1 MGTGCD
7 SGMTS
12 PRHLLSRNR
21 HLNFMQWTRPSL
33 NMSRRMKTITLVYF
47 NAGGGHRAAALAL
60 DEVIRQQERP
70 WQVRLVNLTEVLDP
84 KNSFRKLTGLAPE
97 DLYNK
102 RLARGWTLGLAQEL
116 KLLQAMI
123 RLSHATLVRKLQQH
137 WLQTEP
143 DLVVSLI
150 PNFNRA
156 LYESVN
162 STLPGVPFVTVLT
175 DMADHPPHFWIEP
188 GQRQHLVCGT
198 VHAVHQARA
207 AGYALENISLTTG
220 MILRPSFY
228 EHRDRPQGIDRVNAC
243 HALGLDPERPIG
255 MVMFGGQGSMQMV
268 SMARA
273 LGDVQLILMCGHN
286 QVLTDKLKKL
296 KRAAPS
302 AVVGFTSDVAGYM
315 GLADFCVGKP
325 GPGSISEALHMGL
338 PIITCKNTSTMPQER
353 YNADWV
359 AQQGVGLV
367 LSSMRELPEAVGR
380 LLANLPQYQ
389 DRVRQLDNRAVY
401 ELPEILAD
409 LMLAAAA
416 PTGTPTGTGSSALGE
431 TATAERT
438 AGKASAL

>member
-1 MGTGCD
+1 
-7 SGMTS
+7 
-12 PRHLLSRNR
+12 
-21 HLNFMQWTRPSL
+21 
-33 NMSRRMKTITLVYF
+33 MKTITLIYF

-70 WQVRLVNLTEVLDP
+70 WQVHLVNLTEVLDP
-84 KNSFRKLTGLAPE
+84 KAAFQKLTGFAPE

-123 RLSHATLVRKLQQH
+123 RLSHSALVRKLQQH
-137 WLQTEP
+137 WLRSEP

-156 LYESVN
+156 LYESVA

-188 GQRQHLVCGT
+188 GQHQHLVCGT
-198 VHAVHQARA
+198 SRAVAQAQA

-228 EHRDRPQGIDRVNAC
+228 EHRERPQGSERVAAC
-243 HALGLDPERPIG
+243 EALGLDANKPIG
-255 MVMFGGQGSMQMV
+255 LVLFGGQGSMQMV

-286 QVLTDKLKKL
+286 QLLADKLRQL

-302 AVVGFTSDVAGYM
+302 AVVGFTPEVVKYM
-315 GLADFCVGKP
+315 GLADFMIGKP

-338 PIITCKNTSTMPQER
+338 PIITSKNTWTMPQER

-359 AQQGVGLV
+359 VEQGVGLV
-367 LSSMRELPEAVGR
+367 LSSMRELPAGVAR
-380 LLANLPQYQ
+380 LLADLPRYQ
-389 DRVRQLDNRAVY
+389 ARVRQLDNRAVY
-401 ELPEILAD
+401 ELPEIFAD
-409 LMLAAAA
+409 LMLAAATPTAVPTPA
-416 PTGTPTGTGSSALGE
+416 PTGTGATSGGDT
-431 TATAERT
+431 TAADLAT
-438 AGKASAL
+438 GKAAAL